1 MDILTSFL
9 ASILLVI
16 GFIGLLP
23 KRMKYAYYIFLCIY
37 YFSLYYWFGAYYGQ
51 WLTFPVVLGC
61 SLIVYLG
68 CNRNLLDLILALA
81 GYLVLILID
90 HLFTIPMAFLGRSIP
105 YMHEHFQISFNIA
118 LICTSFLILRLI
130 RRFFILPK
138 LSVLASCPRKLL
150 GFFLTELYL
159 GIFLL
164 AVNFIYG
171 ESVSYPAEVLSWN
184 GTIIAAFVL
193 STMLI
198 FYNMY
203 DILKKNHELSLQ
215 QAQSAIMQ
223 DYTQRMESFY
233 EEIRTFRHDYR
244 NILFTMQL
252 YIDTGN
258 TKELKEYFHKNI
270 LNNTAILSDD
280 GFCLG
285 KLYQLE
291 DPAVKSLL
299 YTKLIAILNREIN
312 LEVEITDYIPALP
325 MDSLTL
331 CRILGILLD
340 NALEAAADSP
350 EKELRISIVST
361 ETAVTFI
368 ISNSTLPLSVPVSS
382 LLQRGYSSKEGH
394 EGIGLSAVIG
404 LLDPIPYANLSTKCE
419 DTVFSQT
426 LEIQKDEVLKG

>member
-1 MDILTSFL
+1 MSILISLL
-9 ASILLVI
+9 ASIYFTV
-16 GFIGLLP
+16 GFIALLP
-23 KRMKYAYYIFLCIY
+23 KRKKYVYYILICVY
-37 YFSLYYWFGAYYGQ
+37 YFSLYYWAGIYFGQ
-51 WLTFPVVLGC
+51 WISFPLVVG
-61 SLIVYLG
+61 SSFIIYFG
-68 CNRNLLDLILALA
+68 CNKNLLNLILALA
-81 GYLVLILID
+81 GYLIVILIN
-90 HLFTIPMAFLGRSIP
+90 HLFTIPMTLLGKSIP
-105 YMHEHFQISFNIA
+105 YMHEHFIIPFYLMLIIMSF
-118 LICTSFLILRLI
+118 FILRLL

-138 LSVLASCPRKLL
+138 LSVLYSCPKRLL
-150 GFFLTELYL
+150 KFFLAELYL

-164 AVNFIYG
+164 TVNFIYG

-215 QAQSAIMQ
+215 QAQSAVMQ
-223 DYTQRMESFY
+223 DYTRRMESFY

-252 YIDTGN
+252 YIDEGN
-258 TKELKEYFHKNI
+258 PEELKEYFHKNI

-280 GFCLG
+280 GFYLG
-285 KLYQLE
+285 KLHQLE
-291 DPAVKSLL
+291 DPAVKSLI

-312 LEVEITDYIPALP
+312 LEVEITDRIPALP

-340 NALEAAADSP
+340 NAMEAAADSL

-382 LLQRGYSSKEGH
+382 LLQRGYSSKENH
-394 EGIGLSAVIG
+394 EGIGLSTVIG
-404 LLDPIPYANLSTKCE
+404 LLDPIPYASLSTKCE

-426 LEIQKDEVLKG
+426 LEIQKDEV